1 MTTTESEATPALKL
15 RSGYEYSN
23 EGRDPNP
30 PHPGWTEKDVNEE
43 IQTKLLGALKEARE
57 KTTQTAAA
65 VQELKEAKIIMR
77 DEEKIKLNWRIEWDI
92 LFFRALLSFGAW
104 FMWFFYGIVPKFSLL
119 IFLPISIWFSINPN
133 LWMLVFFAEMTIRIL
148 SDEYPGPVLT
158 KGAQNA
164 VVSQD
169 TVRKYDGL

>member
-1 MTTTESEATPALKL
+1 MTTTAEETPALKL

-30 PHPGWTEKDVNEE
+30 LPQESSDEVNEE
-43 IQTKLLGALKEARE
+43 VKKKILTALREVRELNERKKRRVAMALKFY
-57 KTTQTAAA
+57 
-65 VQELKEAKIIMR
+65 
-77 DEEKIKLNWRIEWDI
+77 
-92 LFFRALLSFGAW
+92 FFVLW
-104 FMWFFYGIVPKFSLL
+104 FCEGIVPKFSLL
-119 IFLPISIWFSINPN
+119 IFLPISIWFSIDPN
-133 LWMLVFFAEMTIRIL
+133 LWMLVFFAELTIRIL
-148 SDEYPGPVLT
+148 SDEYHRLLLA